1 MRNKV
6 KRIAPPKFKV
16 GRYVLNEYELRNL
29 MLEVCKGERDS
40 GIRVKGENGEVAYIN
55 ADGTLSARLSG
66 LAINSRFT
74 LDMMAIN
81 KGYTLYSKH

>member
-29 MLEVCKGERDS
+29 MLEVCKGERDG
-40 GIRVKGENGEVAYIN
+40 GIRVKGVNGEVAYIN

-74 LDMMAIN
+74 LDMLAIN
-81 KGYTLYSKH
+81 RKRNAIK